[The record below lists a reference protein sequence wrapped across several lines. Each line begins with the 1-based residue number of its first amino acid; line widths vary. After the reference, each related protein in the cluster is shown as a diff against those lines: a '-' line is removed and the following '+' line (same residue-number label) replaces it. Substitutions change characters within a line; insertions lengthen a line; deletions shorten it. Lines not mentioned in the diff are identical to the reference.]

1 MSENTPFRIQL
12 KHHLKKLP
20 VAVFLWRYIYTKWR
34 AARYYTLRI
43 VGRATYPLLGP
54 RAPLIGYFW
63 KTRDLMR
70 NGYGKYV
77 EFDQPW
83 WIDNAASPNAIK
95 PEIFVAIIPK
105 ARCLY
110 HDGVVVSPGHRL
122 LADVSWF
129 RRDPKFKPQ
138 LLPHPAMYELML
150 PPIQHIDGRVAV
162 ISSLGHDNYYHWM
175 FQILPR
181 FEVIQQYGIDPDYY
195 VVNTNTP
202 FQKESLQILHISED
216 RILNP
221 TNSTH
226 IEADELIV
234 PSLLEPFGMNTS
246 PPSRACFYLRSKFLK
261 NNVPKRSDRALYI
274 TRDDA
279 NVRRVLNEQEIR
291 EDLMDNGFEV
301 LSLSSFTLRQQVE
314 MFSEAKIIVAPHG
327 SGLTNAVFCERGSVL
342 IEFMPEDRVENFF
355 HRLARIVGME
365 YYRIVGSKGGHRGD
379 YTVNRAVLR
388 KVLADLL

>member
-20 VAVFLWRYIYTKWR
+20 VAAFLWRYLYKKWR
-34 AARYYTLRI
+34 VARYYTLRI

-63 KTRDLMR
+63 KTRDFMR
-70 NGYGKYV
+70 NGYGKYI

-83 WIDNAASPNAIK
+83 WTDNAASPNALK
-95 PEIFVAIIPK
+95 TEIFVAIIPK

-110 HDGVVVSPGHRL
+110 HNGVVVSPGHRL
-122 LADVSWF
+122 LADVSWL
-129 RRDPKFKPQ
+129 RGHCKPRPLRDPV
-138 LLPHPAMYELML
+138 MYDLML

-162 ISSLGHDNYYHWM
+162 ISSLQHDNYYHWM

-181 FEVIQQYGIDPDYY
+181 FEVLQRYGIDPDYY

-234 PSLLEPFGMNTS
+234 PSLLEFSDITS
-246 PPSRACFYLRSKFLK
+246 PQSRACHYLRSKFLQK
-261 NNVPKRSDRALYI
+261 NLPKRSDRALYI

-291 EDLMDNGFEV
+291 EELIDNGFEV
-301 LSLSSFTLRQQVE
+301 VSLSSFTLRQQVE
-314 MFSEAKIIVAPHG
+314 MFSEARIIVAPHG
-327 SGLTNAVFCERGSVL
+327 AGLTNAVFCEKGSVL
-342 IEFMPEDRVENFF
+342 IEFMPKGWVVPNYF

-365 YYRIVGSKGGHRGD
+365 YYRIVGSKAGRHDD

-388 KVLADLL
+388 KVLADLYR